1 MTRLLESLSPPARS
15 WLRSLGRLTEDVDWP
30 GILAHTEGWQVA
42 NKAYQDE
49 QRRWGVAEMQ
59 ALLGHL
65 NLEPRLDLAL
75 ERDVLLAAIEV
86 YLHTD
91 QTSAQARLEDDTIR
105 VDISRCPIF
114 DRIMDVRWYGL
125 TACGCFAR
133 RKGWYDAIG
142 VRPDEELVM
151 TRKWGDPVCELRIHL
166 LAGYTPGDRP
176 TK

>member
-15 WLRSLGRLTEDVDWP
+15 WLRSLGRLAEDVDWP
-30 GILAHTEGWQVA
+30 GILAHTEGWLVA

-49 QRRWGVAEMQ
+49 QRRFGAAEMQ

-65 NLEPRLDLAL
+65 NLEPPLDRALA
-75 ERDVLLAAIEV
+75 RDVLLAAIDV
-86 YLHTD
+86 YLHTE
-91 QTSAQARLEDDTIR
+91 QTTVQARLEDDTIR
-105 VDISRCPIF
+105 VDVSRCPIF

-133 RKGWYDAIG
+133 RKGWYEALG

-151 TRKWGDPVCELRIHL
+151 IRKWGDPVCELRIHL
-166 LAGYTPGDRP
+166 PAPLTLAA
-176 TK
+176 